1 MLNLLRHGEAGDAR
15 ALLIVHGLF
24 GSARNWGAIAKR
36 LSDRGTVICVD
47 MRNHGESF
55 WSDQHSYADL
65 GADLAEVIE
74 AEGAPMDVLGHS
86 MGGKA
91 SMMLA
96 LTRPDLV
103 GRLLVADIAPV
114 AYTHSQAHLIAAMR
128 ALALDAL
135 ESRGAADAALAA
147 HIDDPGV
154 RAFLLQSLDLR
165 SDPPRWRLNLDT
177 LAAEMPRI
185 IGWPD
190 VSGSH
195 DGPTLFL
202 SGGDSDYVLPE
213 HRARIRAF
221 FPAARLAKLPGA
233 GHWLHA
239 EAPRPFEASAR
250 MWFDAG

>member
-1 MLNLLRHGEAGDAR
+1 MVRVLPAGDT
-15 ALLIVHGLF
+15 ALTVEF
-24 GSARNWGAIAKR
+24 GSTISDDSLARVRR
-36 LSDRGTVICVD
+36 L
-47 MRNHGESF
+47 
-55 WSDQHSYADL
+55 
-65 GADLAEVIE
+65 
-74 AEGAPMDVLGHS
+74 
-86 MGGKA
+86 
-91 SMMLA
+91 
-96 LTRPDLV
+96 
-103 GRLLVADIAPV
+103 
-114 AYTHSQAHLIAAMR
+114 
-128 ALALDAL
+128 
-135 ESRGAADAALAA
+135 DAALAA

-233 GHWLHA
+233 GHWRHA
-239 EAPRPFEASAR
+239 DAPRPFEASAR